1 MKGVITLSY
10 TLGKQFV
17 LDDEDEFEEET
28 ITEKILSLSDKLSEE
43 IIVSN
48 IEDHI
53 ANKYSSTERMNYVT
67 LYKNK
72 LDELKEKDEDVN
84 TAELKDGIYAITERV
99 INIVKAGLNEEYA
112 VTIGEDVEDTNNL
125 YAYLENIEAMYEF
138 FFIRNYQNIV
148 DLLYTKLIADKQK
161 FIDSYKEI
169 YNETQDN
176 DIFVTFSK
184 KKFRNLNDAIIS
196 NYITDILYDIK
207 STYTSGYQLFKDIVN
222 LDLYEMYNFK
232 INNLLDDLGTGLVF
246 LNDEIAAEQYL
257 GILDNKEMFIEI
269 RNEVLLKFLENVE
282 VDTTYGQAE

>member
-138 FFIRNYQNIV
+138 FLIRNYQNIV

>member
-1 MKGVITLSY
+1 MSY